1 MTERLI
7 LTAAQLAQIRTA
19 AETAYPEECC
29 GLLVGVS
36 EVEGAVVSEVVAAAN
51 VAEDRA
57 SRFTI
62 DPQAQF
68 DLMRR
73 LRGRTLQ
80 VIGHYHSHPNGASE
94 LSAHDRAMAHD
105 PAAVWVVMPVAAQR
119 AGTPRAF
126 RCLAADT
133 VAELAIEAR

>member
-1 MTERLI
+1 MTNRLV
-7 LTAAQLAQIRTA
+7 LTAAQLAQMTA
-19 AETAYPEECC
+19 AAEAAFPEECC
-29 GLLVGVS
+29 GLLVGMS
-36 EVEGAVVSEVVAAAN
+36 NAEGAVVSDVVAADN

-73 LRGRTLQ
+73 LRGRALQ

-105 PAAVWVVMPVAAQR
+105 PAAVWVVMPVAEAQ
-119 AGTPRAF
+119 AGAPRAF
-126 RCLAADT
+126 RCITADT
-133 VAELAIEAR
+133 VAEMAIDVR